1 MTVSAP
7 AKVNL
12 GLSVTTRR
20 GDGFH
25 EIETIMA
32 RLDLADDL
40 DVRLASSS
48 IEGETH
54 EPQDGSAPPWSVGLS
69 VALAV
74 AGSTWPTD
82 TAAVPT
88 DASNLVVRAA
98 TSYLRRLEAG
108 RADGVHVHVDLT
120 KRIPVAAGLGGG
132 SSDAAAALVALS
144 RLVPAQV
151 DLPAVA
157 LSLGSDVP
165 FFLTPWRAALARGRG
180 ERLSE
185 LDLPNLDL
193 VLAKPPF
200 GVSAAEAYSSL
211 VGFTPRLR
219 PAAIAAALA
228 AGEEPGW
235 RNALQPGVV
244 RSYPAIRP
252 VLAALND
259 AGLRGCIMSG
269 SGPTCFGVA
278 ASRAHAEAVATQIGA
293 AQPTWRVLAASL
305 PRARRQFP

>member
-1 MTVSAP
+1 MADGPGSVRLRAP

-32 RLDLADDL
+32 RLDLADEVEVRLVRVGDEAGSGPAGDAPTVGGRATMTVSGDL
-40 DVRLASSS
+40 DAS
-48 IEGETH
+48 
-54 EPQDGSAPPWSVGLS
+54 A
-69 VALAV
+69 AL
-74 AGSTWPTD
+74 PTD
-82 TAAVPT
+82 
-88 DASNLVVRAA
+88 DRNLVVKAA
-98 TSYLRRLEAG
+98 MGYWQRLEPDRVRPLA
-108 RADGVHVHVDLT
+108 VHVDLT
-120 KRIPVAAGLGGG
+120 KRIPIAAGLGGG
-132 SSDAAAALVALS
+132 SSDAAATLVALS
-144 RLVPAQV
+144 RLLPAPV
-151 DLPAVA
+151 DLHALA

-180 ERLSE
+180 ERLTE
-185 LDLPNLDL
+185 FEVPGLDL
-193 VLAKPPF
+193 VLATPPF
-200 GVSAAEAYSSL
+200 GVSTAVAYSSL

-219 PAAIAAALA
+219 GDAIAAALA

-244 RSYPAIRP
+244 RSHPEIRR
-252 VLAALND
+252 VIAALTA

-269 SGPTCFGVA
+269 SGSTCFGLA
-278 ASRAHAEAVATQIGA
+278 ASRAEAEDLAQRLGA

-305 PRARRQFP
+305 Q